1 MVYNCI
7 GTNVGY
13 YPTGGMVIPVT
24 WVKTTFEGATK
35 FYTLDGA
42 ELVVNPGKTYIAL
55 VPSDAWSQVGIK

>member
-1 MVYNCI
+1 
-7 GTNVGY
+7 
-13 YPTGGMVIPVT
+13 MVIPVT

-55 VPSDAWSQVGIK
+55 VPSDAWAKVGIQ